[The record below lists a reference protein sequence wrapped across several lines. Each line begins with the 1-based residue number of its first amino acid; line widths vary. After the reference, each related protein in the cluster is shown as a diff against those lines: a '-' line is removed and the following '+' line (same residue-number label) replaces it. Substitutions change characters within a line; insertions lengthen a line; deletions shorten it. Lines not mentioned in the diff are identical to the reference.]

1 MGKQSRL
8 NEMRGALLLLV
19 VVNGQLSSFSSISSD
34 VIDFDDIASE
44 SDYSAST
51 INDGRYGRNS
61 RYRNRGRRRQRP
73 RRVDWDESSDSSSD
87 LSASTINDRNSEY
100 TFDSVDDTWTITD
113 QAEASF
119 LDLES
124 YESHHWVTFG
134 ATIGV
139 IIILYYLVFRQ
150 NGRYR
155 HLLPW

>member
-1 MGKQSRL
+1 MG
-8 NEMRGALLLLV
+8 RGALLLLV

-44 SDYSAST
+44 SESYAST
-51 INDGRYGRNS
+51 INDARYGRNS
-61 RYRNRGRRRQRP
+61 GYRSRGRRRQPP

-139 IIILYYLVFRQ
+139 IIIFYYLVFRQ